1 MDDKNTYRHSKDIPF
16 GEEERHV
23 LQSRILYGLLFGHSI
38 KSPTKHL
45 FEECFPKGPLLKG
58 AAECTFSYIQG
69 YLEMYVMWCI

>member
-58 AAECTFSYIQG
+58 AAECTILYSR
-69 YLEMYVMWCI
+69 LP